1 MKWVGPVCPGMT
13 DQRQHAAG
21 AARPGR
27 TRTRRGVIAGL
38 GAGAA
43 ALAGCSSFGRR
54 HAYQDRSV
62 DDVDGEPR
70 NASEMATAQAAAT
83 TEVDE
88 SLSPLDSIDLE
99 DHEFVHEDGYKG
111 STVQGVLANTGDER
125 LKDVEVRVRVYDDE
139 DRQLGRYVAST
150 GDLSGGSSWKFTVI
164 LLVAPGDVASYDIAA
179 LGMTG

>member
-1 MKWVGPVCPGMT
+1 MT

-21 AARPGR
+21 VAAPGAS
-27 TRTRRGVIAGL
+27 RTRRGVIAGL

-43 ALAGCSSFGRR
+43 ALAGCSSLGRQ
-54 HAYQDRSV
+54 HAYQAGSV
-62 DDVDGEPR
+62 GDVDGEPR
-70 NASEMATAQAAAT
+70 NASEMATAQAAAST
-83 TEVDE
+83 AVDD
-88 SLSPLDSIDLE
+88 SLSPLESIDLE
-99 DHEFVHEDGYKG
+99 DHEFAYEDGYLG

-125 LKDVEVRVRVYDDE
+125 LKDVEVRVRVYDDS

-150 GDLSGGSSWKFTVI
+150 GDLSAGSSWKFTVI